1 MADKSLKSG
10 NFKKLSQF
18 FKPYKTEI
26 FFATFA
32 LLITTFLILFF
43 GKIIKYLIDEAF
55 AAKDSAAL
63 NQTLLIFL
71 GGIILMAIAGYFRSS
86 LINFVAEK
94 VVADLRKK
102 SYQHIIDVAP
112 QFFELHKVGDITS
125 RLTVDTVALYNVIS
139 SNISFA
145 LRNFLLFFG
154 GIILLIFT
162 SFKLSLIAILVI
174 FIAISPIIFLG
185 KKVKKL
191 ARSSQDYLG
200 SLSSF
205 IEESI
210 NGIKTIQAYLRQKKE
225 IENFDKLVDG
235 VLQNDLKKI
244 RTKSLM
250 IGLVIGGA
258 FSSVALVVWVGM
270 HDVLSGKITS
280 GDLSS
285 FLFYAVITATSL
297 VSLSQVS
304 GHMQT
309 AKAAL
314 GRIFELFEI
323 NSAIDDFPSAKNFS
337 DSSINIKFNAV
348 DFAYPSRADI
358 DVLKNFNLEIA
369 PKEKL
374 AIVGA
379 SGAGKS
385 SILQLL
391 LRFYDVNSGKISLNN
406 VDVKDISL
414 TDLRNCFSYV
424 GQDCFIFSGTI
435 FDNIAFARPNIE
447 RSEVENLIEKNP
459 ALHFINKFPEKLN
472 TFVGEKGVKLSG
484 GERQRIAIARAIIKD
499 SPILLFDEATS
510 ALDNENEK
518 LIASWLTDFAREKTV
533 ITIAHRLSTIAGSD
547 RIVCLKSGVIAQQG
561 THEELMMRD
570 GIYKELNAEKDKDL

>member
-1 MADKSLKSG
+1 MADKALKSS
-10 NFKKLSQF
+10 NFKRLSLF

-125 RLTVDTVALYNVIS
+125 RLTVDTVVLYNVIS

-162 SFKLSLIAILVI
+162 SFKLSLIAVLVI

-191 ARSSQDYLG
+191 AKSSQDYLG
-200 SLSSF
+200 VLGSF

-225 IENFDKLVDG
+225 VENFDKLVDG

-244 RTKSLM
+244 KVKSLM

-258 FSSVALVVWVGM
+258 FSAVALVVWVGM

-309 AKAAL
+309 ANAAL
-314 GRIFELFEI
+314 QRIFELFEI
-323 NSAIDDFPSAKNFS
+323 KSAIDDSPSAKRFS
-337 DSSINIKFNAV
+337 ESSINIKFSAV
-348 DFAYPSRADI
+348 DFAYPSRGEI
-358 DVLKNFNLEIA
+358 DVLKNFNLEIKA
-369 PKEKL
+369 QEKL

-385 SILQLL
+385 SVLQLL
-391 LRFYDVNSGKISLNN
+391 LRFYDVNAGKILLN
-406 VDVKDISL
+406 DYDIKDISL
-414 TDLRNCFSYV
+414 SDLRNCFSYV

-435 FDNIAFARPNIE
+435 FDNIAFARPNID
-447 RSEVENLIEKNP
+447 RREVEELIEKNL
-459 ALHFINKFPEKLN
+459 ALNFINNFPQKLD

-484 GERQRIAIARAIIKD
+484 GERQRIAVARAIIKD
-499 SPILLFDEATS
+499 SPVLLFDEATS
-510 ALDNENEK
+510 ALDGENEK
-518 LIASWLTDFAREKTV
+518 LIASWLVDFAREKTV
-533 ITIAHRLSTIAGSD
+533 ITIAHRLSTIVNCD
-547 RIVCLKSGVIAQQG
+547 RIVCLESGRIVEQG
-561 THEELMMRD
+561 AHEELLLLD
-570 GIYKELNAEKDKDL
+570 GFYKKLYSKKSDL

>member
-1 MADKSLKSG
+1 MSDKSLKSN
-10 NFKKLSQF
+10 NFKRLAAF

-71 GGIILMAIAGYFRSS
+71 GGIIAMAIAGYFRSS

-102 SYQHIIDVAP
+102 SYQHIINVAP

-125 RLTVDTVALYNVIS
+125 RLTVDTVVLYNVIS

-162 SFKLSLIAILVI
+162 SFKLSLVAIVVI

-185 KKVKKL
+185 KRVKKL
-191 ARSSQDYLG
+191 ATSSQSSLGVLG
-200 SLSSF
+200 SY
-205 IEESI
+205 IEESV

-225 IENFDKLVDG
+225 VKNFDKLVDV

-244 RTKSLM
+244 RIKSLM
-250 IGLVIGGA
+250 IGLVIAGA

-309 AKAAL
+309 ASAAL
-314 GRIFELFEI
+314 QRIFELFEI
-323 NSAIDDFPSAKNFS
+323 KSAIDDFPAAKKFS
-337 DSSINIKFNAV
+337 DSQINIKFNAV
-348 DFAYPSRADI
+348 DFAYPSRFDI
-358 DVLKNFNLEIA
+358 DILKNFNLEIK
-369 PKEKL
+369 PQEKL

-391 LRFYDVNSGKISLNN
+391 LRFYDINSGNILFNN
-406 VDVKDISL
+406 CDIKDISL
-414 TDLRNCFSYV
+414 SDLRNCFSYV

-435 FDNIAFARPNIE
+435 FDNIAFAKPDIE
-447 RSEVENLIEKNP
+447 RREVEALIAKSA
-459 ALHFINKFPEKLN
+459 ALNFINKFPEKLD
-472 TFVGEKGVKLSG
+472 TFVGEKGIKLSG

-510 ALDNENEK
+510 ALDAENEK
-518 LIASWLTDFAREKTV
+518 LIALWLADFAKEKTV
-533 ITIAHRLSTIAGSD
+533 ITIAHRLSTISNCDKIAYLQNGS
-547 RIVCLKSGVIAQQG
+547 IVERG
-561 THEELMMRD
+561 THEELLMID
-570 GIYKELNAEKDKDL
+570 GFYKKLYSKLIS

>member
-1 MADKSLKSG
+1 MADKSLKPS

-125 RLTVDTVALYNVIS
+125 RLTVDTVVLYNVIS

-174 FIAISPIIFLG
+174 FIAISPIVFLG

-191 ARSSQDYLG
+191 ARSSQDSLG
-200 SLSSF
+200 FLSSF

-225 IENFDKLVDG
+225 VENFDKLVDG

-258 FSSVALVVWVGM
+258 FSAVALVVWVGM

-323 NSAIDDFPSAKNFS
+323 NSAIDDFPSAKKFS
-337 DSSINIKFNAV
+337 DLSINIKFSAV
-348 DFAYPSRADI
+348 DFAYPSRPHI

-369 PKEKL
+369 PQEKL

-391 LRFYDVNSGKISLNN
+391 LRFYDVNSGKILFNN
-406 VDVKDISL
+406 VDIKDISL

-447 RSEVENLIEKNP
+447 RSEVENLIAQNL
-459 ALHFINKFPEKLN
+459 ALSFINKFPEKLD

-510 ALDNENEK
+510 ALDSENEK
-518 LIASWLTDFAREKTV
+518 LIAGWLLDFAAKKTV
-533 ITIAHRLSTIAGSD
+533 ITIAHRLSTIVNSS
-547 RIVCLKSGVIAQQG
+547 RIIYLQDGKILEQG
-561 THEELMMRD
+561 THEQLLMLD
-570 GIYKELNAEKDKDL
+570 GFYKKFWLKAN

>member
-125 RLTVDTVALYNVIS
+125 RLTVDTVVLYNVIS

-185 KKVKKL
+185 KRVKKL

-225 IENFDKLVDG
+225 VENFDKLVDG

-323 NSAIDDFPSAKNFS
+323 NSAIDDFPSAKKFS
-337 DSSINIKFNAV
+337 DLSINIKFNTV
-348 DFAYPSRADI
+348 DFAYPSRPHI

-369 PKEKL
+369 PQEKL

-391 LRFYDVNSGKISLNN
+391 LRFYDVNSGKILFNN
-406 VDVKDISL
+406 VDIKDISL
-414 TDLRNCFSYV
+414 SDLRNCFSYV

-447 RSEVENLIEKNP
+447 RSEIENLIEKNP

-510 ALDNENEK
+510 ALDNENEQ
-518 LIASWLTDFAREKTV
+518 LIASWLADFAKNKTV
-533 ITIAHRLSTIAGSD
+533 ITIAHRLSTIAGCD

-561 THEELMMRD
+561 THEELMMSD
-570 GIYKELNAEKDKDL
+570 GIYKQLNAQQG